1 MISHIALWVY
11 KLWPKASICVKL
23 IIAESAIAGFRVLKT
38 WLEDSTSEF
47 KKNPL
52 KFVNVFKIVVIRD
65 TSLNVKGKILKISYI
80 NKDEIA
86 KANGMFLVY
95 WEPTSK
101 ISTNLMLIIRIT
113 NKKSTVIAPTN

>member
-47 KKNPL
+47 KK
-52 KFVNVFKIVVIRD
+52 KSVEIR
-65 TSLNVKGKILKISYI
+65 KCI
-80 NKDEIA
+80 
-86 KANGMFLVY
+86 
-95 WEPTSK
+95 
-101 ISTNLMLIIRIT
+101 
-113 NKKSTVIAPTN
+113 

>member
-1 MISHIALWVY
+1 M
-11 KLWPKASICVKL
+11 
-23 IIAESAIAGFRVLKT
+23 
-38 WLEDSTSEF
+38 
-47 KKNPL
+47 